1 MSHYVNIET
10 EIKDR
15 KALVKALERM
25 GFEGKVEVYDVATN
39 LYGYH
44 GDMRDDKA
52 HVILR
57 RKDVGSASNDIGY
70 IQMQDGRF
78 KAIISEYDS
87 TKYNE
92 EWQNMV
98 STYHNVEVAKAEA
111 EEYGYTVTED
121 VDEEQRPRLRI
132 VI

>member
-1 MSHYVNIET
+1 MSHYVDIET
-10 EIKDR
+10 EIKDI

-25 GFEGKVEVYDVATN
+25 GFKGKVEVHNVATN
-39 LYGYH
+39 LYGYQ
-44 GDMRDDKA
+44 GDKRDQKA

-57 RKDVGSASNDIGY
+57 RQHVGSCSNDIGY
-70 IQMQDGRF
+70 ERMANGCF

-98 STYHNVEVAKAEA
+98 ATYHNVEVAKAEA
-111 EEYGYTVTED
+111 EAYGYTVTED
-121 VDEEQRPRLRI
+121 VDEEQRPRLR
-132 VI
+132 VLL